1 MTAVFHACAARRA
14 VHRAEKS
21 VCGAISSENTPLSFL
36 LLSYKRLHVPT
47 NSAPKPSD
55 IAQLDKLTGGA
66 FTAPTAGER
75 ASRVREWLLSSPSNE
90 QLSEV
95 FRELSSRDKGAA
107 KLLRERLDDAK
118 RAKMQDAIAVEWT
131 AKGEALLESAKLNIA
146 DAMAWQ
152 RDAAKAGAPLSKEP
166 LASLKVQ
173 IAERVR
179 LIEDLQHQAQVQ
191 REAAVLLAQRIE
203 VMSTKAWREALA
215 VSEALG
221 GDVQHWQAQAAQLMS
236 HGSWPS
242 TDLKFTPMLDAS
254 RAQLLVVWEAFQ
266 IALQQAMAAAQD
278 TNAPLPGVGVW
289 ADEIR
294 AQRTAAA
301 PAVKPSKPAVDP
313 EVREAANAKV
323 REVLAQLEAQTS
335 EGQGKASAGA
345 ASALRQALK
354 EFGKVIDHKLENQ
367 AQAALAAAGELEGW
381 QRWRADQLREELL
394 IKAEG
399 LLKRPEGQALGGRK
413 MQETLRAMREQWKQ
427 TDQGGVP
434 NHAMW
439 KRFDGACNEAHKVVE
454 AWLEKLKADA
464 VEHRNQRLALIAEL
478 NAWAEDNRTAR
489 DGDWK
494 GFSRILHQ
502 FGDRWRD
509 AGHLG
514 EKAFAELQPLW
525 KAAIASAAAPLEA
538 LQAQS
543 LELRRAMIEEAKA
556 LGDAPVLRIDAV
568 RALQQRWQAQAHQVP
583 IDRRQEQKLWDA
595 FRKPIDDAFNRKTL
609 EREKAEA
616 SLGQRDRVVIDAA
629 KALQA
634 ANAGGDAQVIR
645 SAIAALE
652 AALQGQAQA
661 QAQVTAAGAQ
671 EAQVQAVADSVAQAG
686 AASVEAAS
694 PEGVDGAN
702 ASLETAAEGESNAAV
717 PAAPTADLVA
727 AEVIAPKPVPR
738 PVVAMR
744 GDDRPGMKREAPAAD
759 AGRPGKWGDRKDAG
773 RGPRDAR
780 PGMDG
785 RSRADARGEGRG
797 FGGAEARGERFDAR
811 PAAPRLGDAAFRAQ
825 REALESAQLALRKL
839 AAQAHGEALTQLM
852 HAWEGRDSSAMPSLQ
867 ELGNQVNAAT
877 RNTWI
882 QAMSGALPAH
892 RTTPAEALLRLE
904 MAAEIPTPAEHL
916 NARRTMQLQL
926 LTRRNDPAPAQTW
939 GHDVAIALS
948 APHGAEDA
956 RRLQNCLKSLLKR

>member
-1 MTAVFHACAARRA
+1 MP
-14 VHRAEKS
+14 S
-21 VCGAISSENTPLSFL
+21 TPAN
-36 LLSYKRLHVPT
+36 KT
-47 NSAPKPSD
+47 SD
-55 IAQLDKLTGGA
+55 LAQLDKITAGA
-66 FTAPTAGER
+66 FSAATAGER
-75 ASRVREWLLSSPSNE
+75 ASRVREWLLTNPGNDV
-90 QLSEV
+90 LAEV

-118 RAKMQDAIAVEWT
+118 RAKLQEAMAAEW
-131 AKGEALLESAKLNIA
+131 ALKGQALLDLTKLNIA

-203 VMSTKAWREALA
+203 VMSTKPWREAQA

-221 GDVQHWQAQAAQLMS
+221 VDVAQWQAQAAQLVA
-236 HGSWPS
+236 HASWPS
-242 TDLKFTPMLDAS
+242 TDLKFTPMLEAS
-254 RAQLLVVWEAFQ
+254 RAQLVVVWEAFQ
-266 IALQQAMAAAQD
+266 LALQQTLTASQDAA
-278 TNAPLPGVGVW
+278 APLPGVGVW
-289 ADEIR
+289 AEELRSER
-294 AQRTAAA
+294 AAAA
-301 PAVKPSKPAVDP
+301 PSPKPAKAAIDP
-313 EVREAANAKV
+313 EVREAANTKV
-323 REVLAQLEAQTS
+323 REVLAQLEVQTS

-354 EFGKVIDHKLENQ
+354 EFGKVIDHKLDAQ

-399 LLKRPEGQALGGRK
+399 LLKRPEGQAIGGRK
-413 MQETLRAMREQWKQ
+413 MQETLRTMREQWKQ

-439 KRFDGACNEAHKVVE
+439 KRFDEACNEAHKVVE

-478 NAWAEDNRTAR
+478 NAWAEENRTAR

-494 GFSRILHQ
+494 GFSRLLHQ

-525 KAAIASAAAPLEA
+525 KAAISAASAPLEA

-543 LELRRAMIEEAKA
+543 LELRRAMIDEAKA
-556 LGDAPVLRIDAV
+556 LGEAPMLRIDAV

-595 FRKPIDDAFNRKTL
+595 FRKPIDDAFNRKTQ

-634 ANAGGDAQVIR
+634 ANAGGDAQLIR

-686 AASVEAAS
+686 VASVDAA
-694 PEGVDGAN
+694 VA
-702 ASLETAAEGESNAAV
+702 ETAAAEG
-717 PAAPTADLVA
+717 AAPEGSAPEGANPEGSAAHGASPAQGGEAEVADAAQASGDTAERAPVA
-727 AEVIAPKPVPR
+727 PMAEVIAPKPAPKR
-738 PVVAMR
+738 VVAMR
-744 GDDRPGMKREAPAAD
+744 GDDRPGMKRETPGAD
-759 AGRPGKWGDRKDAG
+759 PGRPGKFGDRKDAG
-773 RGPRDAR
+773 RGGRDAR
-780 PGMDG
+780 PGMD
-785 RSRADARGEGRG
+785 SRPRPDSRGDSRGEARG
-797 FGGAEARGERFDAR
+797 FGGDARGERFDPRNA
-811 PAAPRLGDAAFRAQ
+811 PPRLGDAAFRAQ
-825 REALESAQLALRKL
+825 REALESAQMALRKL
-839 AAQAHGEALTQLM
+839 AAQAHGEALTQLLT
-852 HAWEGRDSSAMPSLQ
+852 AWESRDSAQLPSVQ
-867 ELGNQVNAAT
+867 ALGNQVNAAT
-877 RNTWI
+877 RSVWTS
-882 QAMSGALPAH
+882 ALTGALPAH
-892 RTTPAEALLRLE
+892 RTSPPEALLRLE
-904 MAAEIPTPAEHL
+904 MAAEIPTPADHL
-916 NARRTMQLQL
+916 GERRALQLQL

-939 GHDVAIALS
+939 GHDVAIVLS
-948 APHGAEDA
+948 APFAAEDA
-956 RRLQNCLKSLLKR
+956 RRLQGSLKALLKR